1 MAKQLPMM
9 QRLPGLLIWLRL
21 MRVYTRSFRRA
32 SQQLRPYDLSMAQFD
47 VLAHVGSHEGLTQ
60 QELAVRLFVTEGNV
74 TQVLTKME
82 ARDLLYRSREGRT
95 KRILLTEAGRE
106 LYRVAVPE
114 HERFQASQFDRLTAD
129 EQRQLLALLRKLDR
143 P

>member
-1 MAKQLPMM
+1 MAKQLPMV

-47 VLAHVGSHEGLTQ
+47 VLAHVGSYEGLTQ